1 VSPSPIH
8 REVTVPV
15 SADRAF
21 EAFTDGLAGWWPA
34 EYTWS
39 GDVPETIAIEPRAGG
54 RCYERGP
61 HGFSCDWGRVTACE
75 PPVRLLFLWQIAP
88 DRTPQPNPDRASE
101 VELRFAE
108 QDASATRVELEH
120 RVFERHGEQGGAYRE
135 GMASE
140 QGWPE
145 LLRRY
150 AAALGG

>member
-1 VSPSPIH
+1 MS
-8 REVTVPV
+8 VPV

-21 EAFTDGLAGWWPA
+21 ETFTEGLATWWPR

-39 GDVPETIAIEPRAGG
+39 ADVLETIVLEPRPGG
-54 RCYERGP
+54 RCYERAP
-61 HGFSCDWGRVTACE
+61 HGFSCDWGRVMVCE
-75 PPVRLLFLWQIAP
+75 PPARLAFLWQIAP
-88 DRTPQPNPDRASE
+88 DRTPQPNPARASE
-101 VELRFAE
+101 VEVRFAE
-108 QDASATRVELEH
+108 QGAWSTRVELEH
-120 RVFERHGEQGGAYRE
+120 RAFERHGDQGVSYRE